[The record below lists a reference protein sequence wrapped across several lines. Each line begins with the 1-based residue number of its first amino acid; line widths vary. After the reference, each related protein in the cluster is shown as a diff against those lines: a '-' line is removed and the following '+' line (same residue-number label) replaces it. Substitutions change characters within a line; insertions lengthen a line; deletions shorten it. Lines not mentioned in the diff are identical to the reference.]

1 MGHFTRQIK
10 QLESLAIK
18 ASSRKIII
26 IQANWFRIKIQ
37 PKTLKIIKLLSSL
50 VAGSAFHLN
59 QLQLRILSVLL
70 ELLQST
76 TFQTGKC
83 QSNMTFT

>member
-59 QLQLRILSVLL
+59 
-70 ELLQST
+70 
-76 TFQTGKC
+76 
-83 QSNMTFT
+83 